1 MNYYTD
7 CYSIVDIY
15 ARSAN
20 TRLELYGLFS

>member
-7 CYSIVDIY
+7 CYWFDDIY

-20 TRLELYGLFS
+20 TRLEIHVLFS